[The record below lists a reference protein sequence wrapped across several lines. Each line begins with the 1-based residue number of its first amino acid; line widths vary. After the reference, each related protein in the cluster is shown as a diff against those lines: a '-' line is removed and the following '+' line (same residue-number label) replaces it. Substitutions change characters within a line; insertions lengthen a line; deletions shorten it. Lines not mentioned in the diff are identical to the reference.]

1 MLANVAL
8 TDTFDTWRTRT
19 NQLIVQSEE
28 NHVLAAS
35 AFDTCNNAFNQT
47 ATLAAQLLYSNA
59 VVRVALFNYSNTVT
73 AGIASNTANIIFN
86 ESNTQNIIGQTANL
100 IAANALSNI
109 NVLGVVSA
117 NAPATPLLG
126 QFWYD
131 TGSTYTK
138 IFQGSSWVNVMPVG
152 GIFDTVNAA
161 YAYTNTFGGVIANTV
176 ARTNTAF
183 YIANLSYDQ
192 SNTAYTTAVAGYNL
206 AVAKGVIASAAFDT
220 ANAAYGQA
228 NLATT
233 YAYATANAAYLGSN
247 GAFTVANAAFGNANS
262 TLVVSSAAF
271 DKANAAYTL
280 ASITSGTLT
289 DGATINWNLNQYQV
303 ATVTLGGNRT
313 VAAPTNM
320 AVGTF
325 VLRVKQDATGSRTLT
340 WNSVFKFP
348 AGVTPPL
355 STTGNATDIISFIC
369 DGTYMYGSYM
379 LDAK

>member
-35 AFDTCNNAFNQT
+35 AFDTCNNAFINS
-47 ATLAAQLLYSNA
+47 ATLAGQLLFSNA
-59 VVRVALFNYSNTVT
+59 VVRVILLNNSNTVT
-73 AGIASNTANIIFN
+73 AGIATNTANQIFSTPN
-86 ESNTQNIIGQTANL
+86 VQNIIGQTANTV
-100 IAANALSNI
+100 AANALSNI

-117 NAPATPLLG
+117 TPPGTPLLG

-131 TGSTYTK
+131 TTSTYTK
-138 IFQGSSWVNVMPVG
+138 IFDGSTWANVMPVG
-152 GIFDTVNAA
+152 GIFDTVNAVYT
-161 YAYTNTFGGVIANTV
+161 YANTFGGTIANTS
-176 ARTNTAF
+176 AKTNTAY

-192 SNTAYTTAVAGYNL
+192 SNTAYTTAVNAYNL
-206 AVAKGVIASAAFDT
+206 AVLKGQIAEDAYT
-220 ANAAYGQA
+220 VANAAYGQA

-233 YAYATANAAYLGSN
+233 YAYATANAAY
-247 GAFTVANAAFGNANS
+247 AVANAAYTNANS
-262 TLVVSSAAF
+262 TLVLTQAAF
-271 DKANAAYTL
+271 AKANAA
-280 ASITSGTLT
+280 ASITSGTIT
-289 DGATINWNLNQYQV
+289 DAATINWDLSQYQV

-313 VAAPTNM
+313 IAAPSNM
-320 AVGTF
+320 SVGTF
-325 VLRVKQDATGSRTLT
+325 VLHLKQDATGSRTVT

-355 STTGNATDIISFIC
+355 TTTANARDIVSFIC